1 MSASL
6 EFLDGR
12 VLLHPGDCREVLRGL
27 ADCSIDSVV
36 TDPPYALVSIGK
48 RFGKP
53 GSAPTRDGD
62 VYSRASAGFMGQQ
75 WDTGETAFAAEF
87 WAEVLRVLKPGG
99 HAVAFSGTRTYHRMA
114 CAIEDAGFEVRDQ
127 LAWMYGSGFPKS
139 HDVSKA
145 IDKLDAAEER
155 RRRALSFTAWVRS
168 VGLTARVINEAT
180 GTVMGSHYVTDKE
193 QPLVATREHLEILR
207 PMLSADVP
215 AWVEQLVADREVES
229 ANFKARPITGHH
241 DEPAQASKWRAEYE
255 GGQVAPAGAITEAYT
270 AEAPQWSGWGTAL
283 KPAWEPIVLARKPF
297 KGSVAES
304 VLAHGTGALNID
316 GCRIHAADAQGGSYT
331 IKRFK
336 LGATLNE
343 TGGTWKPE
351 GKGPLFHGETKP
363 GRWPANIVHDGSD
376 EVLAAFPQTESGT
389 GAVKRSTG
397 SGYRANAFGAESRPA
412 GTPNVEY
419 GDSGSAARFYYS
431 AKADADD
438 RLGSKH
444 PTVKPV
450 DLMQW
455 LCRMVTPPGGTVLDP
470 FAGTGTTGE
479 AAFREGFRAVLI
491 EREEAYQADIA
502 RRMDLALAG
511 PASRKAAR
519 AKARATDDDAG
530 PLFAGEKAA

>member
-1 MSASL
+1 MSEPLA
-6 EFLDGR
+6 FLDGR
-12 VLLHPGDCREVLRGL
+12 VLLYPGDCREVLRGL

-53 GSAPTRDGD
+53 GAAPTRDGD

-139 HDVSKA
+139 YDVSKA

-168 VGLTARVINEAT
+168 AGLTARAINEAT

-193 QPLVATREHLEILR
+193 QPLVATREHLELLR
-207 PMLSADVP
+207 PLLSVAVP
-215 AWVEQLVADREVES
+215 DWVEQLVDDREVES
-229 ANFKARPITGHH
+229 VNFKARPVTGYH
-241 DEPAQASKWRAEYE
+241 DEPAHASKWRAEYE
-255 GGQVAPAGAITEAYT
+255 GGQVAPAGAITDAYT
-270 AEAPQWSGWGTAL
+270 AEAAQWSGWGTAL

-304 VLAHGTGALNID
+304 VLVNGTGALNID
-316 GCRIHAADAQGGSYT
+316 GCRVGEREKPKVTDPKHGRHDHNTYGKPSGGG
-331 IKRFK
+331 K
-336 LGATLNE
+336 LL
-343 TGGTWKPE
+343 P
-351 GKGPLFHGETKP
+351 P
-363 GRWPANIVHDGSD
+363 GRWPANIVHDGSE
-376 EVLAAFPQTESGT
+376 EVLSSFPQTESGT
-389 GAVKRSTG
+389 GAVKRATG

-419 GDSGSAARFYYS
+419 GDAGSAARFYYS

-502 RRMDLALAG
+502 RRMELALAG

-519 AKARATDDDAG
+519 AKARATDGDAG